1 MSEPPALRPVAL
13 ITGASSGIGAAL
25 AHVFAAKGHDLVLV
39 ARREQRVRELADTIA
54 ASGRA
59 RPHVAALDLTRTDA
73 AAQIAIELA
82 QHGLEPQYVVNN
94 AGFGLYG
101 DAAEL
106 PLAEQLAMIDL
117 NVRALAELSL
127 AFINSLTRRRGGIL
141 NVASVASYLPGPGMA
156 VYYASKAFALSFGEA
171 LHEELS
177 HRGIRVTT
185 LCPGPVPTEFQ
196 ARAGIRRSL
205 GRSPLVQSPEAV
217 AAAGYA
223 ALMRGQ
229 RVVVP
234 GLANYAVTLVT
245 RLVPRGLL
253 AKAVAL
259 SQRTRTKPS
268 TGS

>member
-1 MSEPPALRPVAL
+1 MSEAPALRPVAL
-13 ITGASSGIGAAL
+13 ITGASAGIGTAL
-25 AHVFAAKGHDLVLV
+25 ARVFAENGHELVLV
-39 ARREQRVRELADTIA
+39 ARRAQRLNELADTIA
-54 ASGRA
+54 ATGRP
-59 RPHVAALDLTRTDA
+59 RPHVSALDLTRTDA
-73 AAQIAIELA
+73 AAQIAVELA
-82 QHGLEPQYVVNN
+82 QRGLEPQYVVNN

-141 NVASVASYLPGPGMA
+141 NVASIASYLPGPGMA
-156 VYYASKAFALSFGEA
+156 IYYASKAFALSFGEA

-177 HRGIRVTT
+177 GRGIRVTT
-185 LCPGPVPTEFQ
+185 LCPGPVRTEFQ
-196 ARAGIRRSL
+196 VRAGIRRSL
-205 GRSPLVQSPEAV
+205 GRNPLVQSPEAV
-217 AAAGYA
+217 ATAGYA

-234 GLANYAVTLVT
+234 GLANHAVTVVT
-245 RLVPRGLL
+245 RLMPRGLL

-259 SQRTRTKPS
+259 SQRSGMKS
-268 TGS
+268 SA